1 MRPGRATG
9 RSVPHARVRRDGAV
23 GATFGA
29 VASYPGTLSLRD
41 ARRRYFDANGFGED
55 GGYAKRWV
63 KVKVGPAAFWFPN
76 TQGRVRAVRYHDL
89 HHVAT
94 GYDTDL
100 AGEAEIAAWEI
111 ASGCRGFFASWWLN
125 LVAMCFG
132 LFLAPGRIFRAFVR
146 GRHTRNLYGE
156 HLDEE
161 LLARSVSDV
170 RSGLGLAGAVPPAS
184 PADRLAFAGWS
195 LAALAA
201 YALQS
206 AALVAPVALVVMSL
220 V

>member
-1 MRPGRATG
+1 
-9 RSVPHARVRRDGAV
+9 VPA
-23 GATFGA
+23 
-29 VASYPGTLSLRD
+29 YPDTLSLRD

-63 KVKVGPAAFWFPN
+63 EVKLGPAVFWFPN

-100 AGEAEIAAWEI
+100 AGEGEIGAWEI
-111 ASGCRGFFASWWLN
+111 ASGCRGFFAAWWLN

-146 GRHTRNLYGE
+146 GRHSRNLYGE
-156 HLDEE
+156 RFDED
-161 LLARSVSDV
+161 LLARPVADV
-170 RSGLGLAGAVPPAS
+170 RARLGLAGPAPPPS
-184 PADRLAFAGWS
+184 RADRLAFAGWS
-195 LAALAA
+195 LAAFTA

-206 AALVAPVALVVMSL
+206 AVVVAPIALAVVWL
-220 V
+220 L